1 MAEHLFVPTHVP
13 LVEYCTDCDLIT
25 LGEFAK
31 SFRPLPQSAVWWLW
45 PVSDNFT
52 QSSRLGATVRGLMGS
67 LLGLS
72 ELRPLLLLR
81 QLAAEC
87 IGTLVLVLIGCGRC
101 SKYLCLCS
109 LYLYLWSLCV
119 YLCLCSFYWWAVAG
133 ASKLRYKRCGGGS
146 CCSSRSIVSHRL
158 AQPPPP
164 PGIAKLNHAHFESF
178 WKEGQNL
185 SLVPVTGACHLI
197 AFQNYLSVAWE
208 GTRRMAQRSWG
219 TRWDTDG
226 KWVKYRWYIGKKPT

>member
-13 LVEYCTDCDLIT
+13 LVEYCADCDLIT

-45 PVSDNFT
+45 PISDNFT

-87 IGTLVLVLIGCGRC
+87 IGTLLLVLVGCGRC

-109 LYLYLWSLCV
+109 FYLYLWSLCV

-164 PGIAKLNHAHFESF
+164 PGFAKLNHAHFESF
-178 WKEGQNL
+178 WKDARIFPWPPHNISKLPFSCMGGDQED
-185 SLVPVTGACHLI
+185 GATQLGD
-197 AFQNYLSVAWE
+197 QV
-208 GTRRMAQRSWG
+208 R
-219 TRWDTDG
+219 
-226 KWVKYRWYIGKKPT
+226 YRWKMGEIQHKGFESEKVKKKDF